1 MAFPIS
7 ITGTLTIPIGD
18 VGKPDCPASL
28 LQAALEAERVDGLHR
43 RGDTLSFRAEAG
55 LHKPAPRPGG
65 EWWLF
70 SIFDRG
76 EFSLI
81 EDSTGAVTVRY
92 SLSVRLVF
100 FIVTALSVA
109 AGLLIYFSAG
119 PDHEWGFAF
128 GLGLWLVAFASQY
141 VSKAIEVRRWLR
153 KVLTQRAPYAAAP
166 LRTPSVG

>member
-18 VGKPDCPASL
+18 IGEPGCPASL
-28 LQAALEAERVDGLHR
+28 LQAALEAEKVDRLHR
-43 RGDTLSFRAEAG
+43 RGDTLSFRAKAG
-55 LHKPAPRPGG
+55 LHAPVERPGG

-70 SIFDRG
+70 AIFDRG
-76 EFSLI
+76 EFALI
-81 EDSTGAVTVRY
+81 GDSTQKVTVRY

-109 AGLLIYFSAG
+109 AGLLIYFSSG

-141 VSKAIEVRRWLR
+141 ASKAIEVRRWLR